1 MTPLR
6 RAALL
11 FFALSSAASAELPP
25 LIPRALLFGNPERG
39 SPRISPDGTRIA
51 FSAPDK
57 KEVLQVFV
65 QTLGKDDAKLITA
78 DKKRGIRQYLWAQDN
93 RTVLYL
99 QDGDGDEN
107 FHVYGADIQ
116 TGAVRDY
123 TPFQGARAEVVDLNP
138 DYPDAMLVQ
147 MNQRKRELF
156 DVYRVDLRTGAVK
169 LDTENPG
176 DVAGWQTDAR
186 MTVRGAQISTPEG
199 GTELRVRDSAKAPWR
214 TLLKVGP
221 EENLDLIDFSLD
233 GKSVFLNSSIG
244 QDTSRV
250 VQRDLRTG
258 VAKALAASDEVD
270 AGQVM
275 VHPRRHVVEAVA
287 FPTGRSE
294 WRVID
299 AGVQADFA
307 ALRTAAEG
315 DFAIVSRD
323 RADKTWLVAYT
334 QDRGPVRYFAWN
346 RTARKATFLYSH
358 QPKLDGLALAEMKP
372 ISYPA
377 RDGLTIHGYLTLPV
391 GVPAQGLPMVLFV
404 HGGPW
409 ARDGWGYNSSAQWF
423 ANRGYA
429 VLQPN
434 FRGSTGYGKRFLH
447 AGDRQWGK
455 AMHTDLVDAVNWAVG
470 QGIADP
476 KRVAIYGGSYGGYS
490 ALAGATFTADLF
502 RCAVD
507 IVGPSNLFTLLRS
520 IPPYW
525 KPILS
530 IFRSRMGDIDDPKDE
545 ALLRAASPLFSA
557 DKIRIPLLI
566 GQGANDPRVKQA
578 ESEQIVA
585 AIEKHGGKAI
595 YVLYGDEGH
604 GFARPENR
612 MDFNARAEQFLA
624 DQLGG
629 RAEPMEGDRLPG
641 STAVVRIV
649 GGPVAAASG
658 AAR

>member
-595 YVLYGDEGH
+595 YVLYTDEGH